1 MFSYL
6 KINTNSKLL
15 WTGAIFFICIIIVA
29 SSYLAFKYYYSNKFY
44 PFISISNINLGGKT
58 YDEGSYILKTK
69 IDAIN
74 KDGIIFNYDGNE
86 TVITPT
92 VSSFEIDLA
101 KQIIFFNPDKSLND
115 AYVYGKNINQ
125 WQNLKNIINLL
136 IFKKNIPIDFQ
147 INENEIIT
155 NLKNNLPGLET
166 PAENASLE
174 IEPAANNIN
183 DDITFLIKPEKYGK
197 KINYTK
203 GIEELKIELLRL
215 DNGKIILSS
224 ISDYPTIYKKD
235 CLNIEASAKQIITN
249 SPLTLKYNDKSWK
262 LDKLTIAKI
271 LNIESENNNIVLK
284 LGNEKLTEYIQK
296 TISPEINI
304 QPVDGRF
311 EMKNGRVTEFLPSKE
326 GIELDIENTIQKIN
340 TDFLENNINEIELPI
355 KTSKSQISIND
366 VNSLGIEK
374 IIGTGQSN
382 FTGSPKNRRHN
393 IAVGSAAING
403 LLIAPNEEF
412 SLIKTLGEINAKSGY
427 LTELVIKDNKTIP
440 EYGGGLCQV
449 GTTVFRAALA
459 SGLDITARRNHSYR
473 VSYYE
478 PAGTD
483 AAVYDPWPD
492 VRFVNDTKNHILI
505 QSRIEGNNLYYDF
518 WGTSDGRLATT
529 TKPIIYNIVKPAP
542 TKIVETTDLKPGEK
556 KCTEHAHNGA
566 DAYFDYKITYADGQN
581 KEKRFSSH
589 YVPWQEVCLVGVE
602 KSIEPTDDS
611 SPTLIDNQSNET
623 TATSTGN

>member
-74 KDGIIFNYDGNE
+74 KDGIIFSYNGNE

-101 KQIIFFNPDKSLND
+101 KQIIFFNPDKSLNE

-136 IFKKNIPIDFQ
+136 IFKNNIPIDFQ

-174 IEPAANNIN
+174 IEPTTNNIN

-197 KINYTK
+197 KINYAK

-215 DNGKIILSS
+215 DNAKIILSS

-296 TISPEINI
+296 TISPEINV
-304 QPVDGRF
+304 QPIDGRF

-374 IIGTGQSN
+374 IIGTGHSN
-382 FTGSPKNRRHN
+382 FAGSPKNRRHN

-529 TKPIIYNIVKPAP
+529 TKPVIYNIVKPAP

-611 SPTLIDNQSNET
+611 SATSINNQSNET
-623 TATSTGN
+623 AATSTEN